1 MSCIV
6 RCWAGYYKYPE
17 PSLAIRDFKIIKYN
31 RFLRLSFLFS
41 DLLRNFFRRLL
52 NRFTLHVL
60 PSIPFNSKA
69 ETRTCL
75 SSVIADS
82 GYQQIIKYK
91 SYCTHIHN
99 GANTPN
105 PNSSPSDRWNPV
117 FSAPESTPHAGIFPF
132 LRQQVQCSASSL
144 EAPFSF

>member
-60 PSIPFNSKA
+60 PSIPFNSNRIA
-69 ETRTCL
+69 PTFTMARTL
-75 SSVIADS
+75 QTLIPHPPIAGTPFFRRPSQLPTPAYSPFFVSKSNVAPLLWKLRSVS
-82 GYQQIIKYK
+82 R
-91 SYCTHIHN
+91 IHRIT
-99 GANTPN
+99 A
-105 PNSSPSDRWNPV
+105 
-117 FSAPESTPHAGIFPF
+117 SAKPFQVPHH
-132 LRQQVQCSASSL
+132 
-144 EAPFSF
+144 SFF